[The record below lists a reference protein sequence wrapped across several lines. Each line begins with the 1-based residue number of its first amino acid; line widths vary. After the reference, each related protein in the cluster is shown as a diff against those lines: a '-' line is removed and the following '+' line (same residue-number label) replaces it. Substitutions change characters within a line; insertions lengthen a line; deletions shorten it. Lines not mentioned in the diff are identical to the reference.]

1 MFKYIETE
9 VAGGFGEATT
19 LDISMPPP
27 IVFTLEHSFDGWLGD
42 CIMETF
48 PCFVITEKAKVLIE
62 NLNLSG
68 IFFDSVITSKSDIFE
83 ELYPNIKLP
92 EIYWTKITGIVGK
105 DDFGIADDLRLVI
118 SDDALKVL
126 ESCGLKHAGITD
138 YYHDMN
144 LHRTDYLE
152 RH

>member
-1 MFKYIETE
+1 MFKYIAPE

-19 LDISMPPP
+19 LDISVHPP
-27 IVFTLEHSFDGWLGD
+27 IVFTLEHCFDGWLGD
-42 CIMETF
+42 CIMETS
-48 PCFVITEKAKVLIE
+48 PCFVITAKAKVLIE
-62 NLNLSG
+62 ALNLSG
-68 IFFDSVITSKSDIFE
+68 VFFDSVITSKSDMFE

-92 EIYWTKITGIVGK
+92 EIYWEKITGIAGK

-118 SDDALKVL
+118 SDGALKVL
-126 ESCGLKHAGITD
+126 ASCGLKHADITD
-138 YYHDMN
+138 YYYDMN